1 MTFGPSVGDAAP
13 PEPPALRR
21 TFGPST
27 FDLLRHALPAD
38 EGPLPHG
45 DFRPAAVLVPLFL
58 REDIVHVVLT
68 KRTENVRTHQGQVSF
83 PGGSYEPGDRTLL
96 RTALRE
102 AEEEVGLRADDV
114 RILGVLDD
122 LPTFVS
128 GFLVRP
134 FVAEVPYPYE
144 FVHDMA
150 EVDHVFSPPLEVFAD
165 PSRRR
170 EELRERDGQTYAMVS
185 YDVDGNVVWG
195 ATARMLI
202 QLVERIQQTRV

>member
-1 MTFGPSVGDAAP
+1 MTQAREAVGGPASPFGPEVLELLARSLPDDDGSPLLGDY
-13 PEPPALRR
+13 
-21 TFGPST
+21 
-27 FDLLRHALPAD
+27 
-38 EGPLPHG
+38 
-45 DFRPAAVLVPLFL
+45 RPAAVLIALFV

-83 PGGSYEPGDRTLL
+83 PGGSFEAGDRTLEA
-96 RTALRE
+96 TALRE
-102 AEEEVGLRADDV
+102 AQEEVGLRPEDV

-134 FVAEVPYPYE
+134 FVAEVPHPYE
-144 FVHDMA
+144 FVHDVT
-150 EVDHVFSPPLEVFAD
+150 EVDHVFSPPLDVFAD
-165 PSRRR
+165 PARRR
-170 EELRERDGQTYAMVS
+170 EEVRERDGQQYVMTS

-202 QLVERIQQTRV
+202 QLVEKIAESSV

>member
-1 MTFGPSVGDAAP
+1 MTFGPDI
-13 PEPPALRR
+13 
-21 TFGPST
+21 
-27 FDLLRHALPAD
+27 FDLLRRTLPQVDAPIP
-38 EGPLPHG
+38 EG
-45 DFRPAAVLVPLFL
+45 DFRPAAVLVPLFV
-58 REDIVHVVLT
+58 REDTVHVVLT
-68 KRTENVRTHQGQVSF
+68 KRTEHVRTHQGQVSF
-83 PGGSYEPGDRTLL
+83 PGGSFEPSDGTLL

-102 AEEEVGLRADDV
+102 AEEEVGLRQEDV

-128 GFLVRP
+128 GFVVRP

-144 FVHDMA
+144 FVHDLT
-150 EVDHVFSPPLEVFAD
+150 EVDHVFSPPLDLFAD

-170 EELRERDGQTYAMVS
+170 EELRERDGHTYAMVS

-202 QLVERIQQTRV
+202 QLVERIAEATV